1 MPIGTTA
8 VSAKNLP
15 SEPYVITAQAW
26 AQTAKRNEDVITT
39 SQAGPGTPFNF
50 TLPQVGIAAEL
61 VITLTAT
68 LVIEADHAA
77 TTGIRWPY
85 GLLSTFSLGVNGQQ
99 NLFDVVGEDLKV
111 RQDIAFPAYTED
123 VDIFPSVIGGG
134 ASTDLTAGTH
144 KLSLSWRVPIS
155 TELVTLSGGL
165 YAQSPSTTIRCV
177 CSVAALATVIHNTP
191 QYASLTNVNWSVSE
205 TFFVPSYS
213 TKGEIIVPPGISTL
227 HAMTSIDLPLFAGQN
242 PLSLVRGSGNLQR
255 LFMSFFENN
264 LRISAAPSV
273 TPSYRVQEL
282 ILSYAQK
289 QQPYIWT
296 PASVLLRRN
305 NLDYGETPP
314 YDYLVFDTLKQTPQR
329 DAVYY
334 PGLTELKVLAF
345 IGSDVDSATAH
356 LVQEDLFQ

>member
-111 RQDIAFPAYTED
+111 RQDIAFPAYTRGRRHLPERD
-123 VDIFPSVIGGG
+123 RRGRLHRPDGRHAQALPFVACAPSRPSWSPCPA
-134 ASTDLTAGTH
+134 ASTPRARRPR
-144 KLSLSWRVPIS
+144 S
-155 TELVTLSGGL
+155 
-165 YAQSPSTTIRCV
+165 AV
-177 CSVAALATVIHNTP
+177 CARWPPWP
-191 QYASLTNVNWSVSE
+191 Q
-205 TFFVPSYS
+205 
-213 TKGEIIVPPGISTL
+213 
-227 HAMTSIDLPLFAGQN
+227 
-242 PLSLVRGSGNLQR
+242 
-255 LFMSFFENN
+255 
-264 LRISAAPSV
+264 
-273 TPSYRVQEL
+273 
-282 ILSYAQK
+282 
-289 QQPYIWT
+289 
-296 PASVLLRRN
+296 
-305 NLDYGETPP
+305 
-314 YDYLVFDTLKQTPQR
+314 
-329 DAVYY
+329 
-334 PGLTELKVLAF
+334 
-345 IGSDVDSATAH
+345 
-356 LVQEDLFQ
+356 